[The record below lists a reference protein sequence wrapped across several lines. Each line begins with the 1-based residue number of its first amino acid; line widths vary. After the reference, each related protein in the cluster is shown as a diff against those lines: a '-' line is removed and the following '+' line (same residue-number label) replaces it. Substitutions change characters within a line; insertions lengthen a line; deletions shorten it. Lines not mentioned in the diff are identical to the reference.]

1 MVQLEVNDD
10 PTAPTRA
17 ASMWRGAEGRVLV
30 LFSSTNSIDDNN
42 KNTQAITKWQEDL
55 LRNTVNS
62 LKAMSFHVSSLYV
75 TALHPY
81 VNCVFF

>member
-1 MVQLEVNDD
+1 MIPRLTPALRLCDGVGVGESVG
-10 PTAPTRA
+10 T
-17 ASMWRGAEGRVLV
+17 
-30 LFSSTNSIDDNN
+30 FSSTNSIDGNN